1 MNMENINYVVLYI
14 FNLISVY
21 LMCMGYSF
29 ISNRKFEFNVLNVI
43 CLMLSSLLLLL
54 NNTYNII
61 ISRVLVTLLILIIT
75 YKIIFKFDI
84 RNTIIYSLISYSILV
99 FFDFVF
105 SFVFYFLN
113 AITVPDLSKNYLI
126 VGVFTLLVTFIT
138 IMMCKTKFVG
148 KMVSVIIDLSKKSYF
163 NIIITILTIFF
174 MIILSTKLSI
184 EYNLQKYFFD
194 LLLLIL
200 FLFLFFFAFFKNYHM
215 EKEKKEKE
223 TLQDFITKYE
233 KIIDE
238 NRINKHEMLNNL
250 IILKS
255 FDDKNTKEYNDLLDE
270 LIVIYGNDAN
280 KCIKNISKLPSG
292 LKGILYYKIDNMKK
306 KNINLEINISKRM
319 SSLIDKLPINEFV
332 ILSKILGIVMDNA
345 CEGAIKSKDKFV
357 FIEIYEIDDVV
368 IININNSYDTRNKF
382 DINNIKRKDF
392 STKGEGRGL
401 GLYLANRLL
410 KKSKR
415 ISMEQSIS
423 ETFNTKITIK

>member
-1 MNMENINYVVLYI
+1 MNMENINYLVLYI

-43 CLMLSSLLLLL
+43 CLILSSLLLLL

-126 VGVFTLLVTFIT
+126 VGGFTLLVTFIT
-138 IMMCKTKFVG
+138 IMICKTKFVG
-148 KMVSVIIDLSKKSYF
+148 KMVSVIMDLSMKSYF

-200 FLFLFFFAFFKNYHM
+200 FLFLFFFAFIKNYHM

-270 LIVIYGNDAN
+270 LIVTYGNNTD
-280 KCIKNISKLPSG
+280 KCVKNMSKLPSG
-292 LKGILYYKIDNMKK
+292 LKGILYYKMDNMKK
-306 KNINLEINISKRM
+306 KNIKLEVSISKRM

-345 CEGAIKSKDKFV
+345 CEAAIKSKDKFV
-357 FIEIYEIDDVV
+357 FIEIYEIDGVV

-410 KKSKR
+410 KKSKC